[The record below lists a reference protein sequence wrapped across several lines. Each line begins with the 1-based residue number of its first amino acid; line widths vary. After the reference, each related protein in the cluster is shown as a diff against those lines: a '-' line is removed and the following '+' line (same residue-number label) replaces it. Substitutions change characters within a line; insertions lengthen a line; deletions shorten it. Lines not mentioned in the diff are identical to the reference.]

1 MTLLQFISLLDGSQ
15 SDDTTVIINT
25 KGAELLESTLSEIQ
39 ETLLNSINN
48 NIHIKANELTV
59 KSFMFYKTT
68 IVIET
73 E

>member
-25 KGAELLESTLSEIQ
+25 NGAELLESTLSEIQ
-39 ETLLNSINN
+39 ETLLNSVNN